1 MVNLYL
7 LLAGFAIAYLGF
19 LTVLNLIPHLTI
31 KYIGLFSLRGITID
45 TKKSTIYIRKLS
57 LKFNIFKTNR
67 TSGYKLVNL
76 EIVDVSITLKET
88 PADGGT
94 TKVKPKSKRRI
105 EEISIADELHFK
117 VPKIVYDYLCE
128 TKIINRINIHVF
140 RCSILHKKLLG
151 DYVAFLDYVRFDCQ
165 VEKDSQTRFTITLFN
180 GLIFDKNDK
189 SNKVSLF
196 RNIEFYINCQTIT
209 SCGMNKDANKI
220 FVYLSDFRTS
230 LSIGRLNIPLDY
242 FHKPDKV
249 KKQVD
254 ISEDPIST
262 KVIDVIK
269 YEGILRDIMEVY
281 ATTEIRLED
290 FTLSHHKLSA
300 NLSNFVFSLD
310 KIEKDDDT
318 SNLKLL
324 LYLTS
329 FKFYHK
335 GTKCLELPSANI
347 TYEVCPL
354 QFLKVAQS
362 LLSHDRSSDET
373 INFDANITITDPIV
387 DLYYDQQDIIL
398 LILRDKMMKRRMK
411 QMSHATGVHEKESIL
426 LKLDIASGLLRAVSN
441 KLTIVNTQVNL
452 HVPPLDANDGAKF
465 NRYSKDNLKV
475 TFGILELA
483 FKVFTRHRK
492 LSVTQ
497 QKSFSTFN
505 VLFKFKNARLEG
517 EGNRFHFNKVNLL
530 AAYDLNEKNVAVK
543 FSSKSLELKSV
554 NDLIFHLVRQF
565 RNRQRLHFNKKYEE
579 WRAATAGSFVGNTTA
594 TSSRARE
601 LKNLHGHESNK
612 ATPDKQFKEIFK
624 ILPHFVSSVKVDIS
638 NIVFDM
644 CIKDGL
650 PHHKL
655 FDDDL
660 DKEIDLADF
669 RRGMSMKIANIQFKY
684 KLQKEFVEVKV
695 ENLQVFTLSEYASE
709 FIKDFDKVTEVHG
722 QTSDTEIS
730 DLSSI
735 DSSPYLNEGDP
746 GDVADDATARVK
758 NVLAIPEI
766 HIVNSCRQEDKDP
779 NKLTLTIPEVEGR
792 IDMFFLWVTF
802 YVKTMLQRFKPTIE
816 SSCTKE
822 QIKIITGPKKKFKLD
837 VNLDSVAIVIRLP
850 RQVDVMIELDTARL
864 KNVLVLKSAA
874 IRNARLYVVDPGTK
888 LWARMLIIKDPKFS
902 LDLAKSIHEASFDI
916 VMRSFRISVP
926 NRFKFYT
933 VIDNFITFFKSIK
946 QLKSNFKY
954 FNWGIEEF
962 ERLFPKER
970 APLIFPHIHIKT
982 QVLGLELETD
992 AFENELAMI
1001 YELGK
1006 IEQKERLQKWK
1017 AFEKQAE
1024 EIRAGATGDIE
1035 SQIELSDVPAPIPD
1049 FAPGRDRSNSAL
1061 HRFTRSLSPASTER
1075 HGRGRTDS
1083 ILSRVHS
1090 PLRSKSPDSSHKSSG
1105 ASILKDKIFRRRRG
1119 DDVETIDESTDQF
1132 IPSSDTYTK
1141 SEAEA
1146 RIEAARQRLYINFS
1160 TVWHKKY
1167 KIFRDAKTRI
1177 WKDRAENIWGANDVS
1192 DIMKQKF
1199 DIVEF
1204 NHGPPLTGALFRDVD
1219 LILDKSSIKD
1229 VDKFLYDYA
1238 KHQPKLVYS
1247 ILVPLYIEIK
1257 ATKFY
1262 MILKDYPLPV
1272 ASFPRSIDP
1281 SKPTVHIKTNL
1292 VIHEQLYHRQE
1303 ELRYIYVP
1311 FSPAVPDNGNSDNF
1325 YSVYIPRTLQPV
1337 KFAADLVCDLNT
1349 DRACS
1354 ISWCKAYQPAFS
1366 AMGMAFHNFSK
1377 PAIDDSPIGWWDKM
1391 PLMLHG
1397 KVQFNIANEL
1407 CLHMKSG
1414 RDPHE
1419 LVGKSAGFVFCWKNN
1434 VTLKI
1439 DGTINSKDLVTIT
1452 SDDFVFAIPNYSIE
1466 EKNIWSLFYDD
1477 LDDPSADVDLEA
1489 KKFNKQ
1495 VIKLSSSEKVKW
1507 TLGMLF
1513 ERNKH
1518 PTKNFSDQELRV
1530 NEFKPHYEVQITNPI
1545 NEYHP
1550 DSYEGYR
1557 SDYVHMALSVI
1568 SRSDKV
1574 GGAHNAAYFTP
1585 LAFHHFFYWWDSLA
1599 HYSPPPVKRGKLFSQ
1614 DAVKKPKIK
1623 FSPHLFTMKYQLI
1636 FNPVTICH
1644 LYMHSTTNLPTKKSK
1659 TAFTGLKGKF
1669 DICEIDLHQRKEWVT
1684 HENKKL
1690 NRTTKTR
1697 HLKMYQAEVNVEN
1710 ADVRVVNALFRDTS
1724 ISGKLMSYLNSGET
1738 SSLDVSTNYSSENSN
1753 MVPANFLKWIDS
1765 VDVPDGDFS
1774 WVDPQD
1780 FVELEVREPLSPYPK
1795 LKVLPFFHSP
1805 KFSYYREF
1813 TLQKEG
1819 PFPFGNEPI
1828 HDCIMDLDKP
1838 AAVQSRILLD
1848 RLNALDDDLKAAN
1861 EKLRRYKIQ
1870 NGPEYQEDIE
1880 NTELE
1885 IKTLKEK
1892 IDVVNNAYNNLSDDG
1907 YDSGGGSDH
1916 EDGTSSLLRT
1926 STKLSAYTSH
1936 LTQSELAE
1944 ASAYTSVAE
1953 FHNRFIIHNLQLKWD
1968 DDISKYFTSYLHR
1981 VGERKNHIYY
1991 MTKYAVD
1998 LVERVINE
2006 DESVTEPVNI
2016 KKHVFNKE
2024 FKHDEKIIECFEDN
2038 LDDVANS
2045 DEEAA
2050 EYKYLVKLIHPQFQM
2065 MSKKV
2070 PDACVVLTA
2079 RDLELR
2085 IVDINLKERMN
2096 ILSDNNEMTARIE
2109 RRNGVLFRDE
2119 QLFVLNKVD
2128 VISKSN
2134 SKFAKNGYMSD
2145 ENRWPPWFECEVCY
2159 DGSWAHEYLISERN
2173 TIAVI
2178 SKTPN
2183 KMFLNSKNIEQGN
2196 EVVIYLSKYVINAT
2210 SAQYSTIYFVVTTL
2224 LLGGKDKKNEK
2235 EDRLQKLV
2243 SLADASDFEGLDI
2256 RVKNLQQNIR
2266 SYRELLFS
2274 FDQRGANLNDNEKK
2288 YLHVLELEM
2297 ERLKLELLLIMKT
2310 LQSRIKASSK
2320 VTSKSYEI
2328 LADQVIWH
2336 MLDDD
2341 REPFVDFALA
2351 NTKYVKDDG
2360 IDGTKFNRVEIGMV
2374 QGFNL
2379 LKKAL
2384 YPQILAP
2391 KITAEQEKLESCKKE
2406 KPVITATWTTLDDV
2420 GGIGIIKDA
2429 KLEISPLQ
2437 IEIDYATA
2445 KKLQNYLFPK
2455 DDNEEED
2462 DDGNS
2467 DSDSDDESLSLIL
2480 AEGASIMSNG
2490 SSGSHTSKN
2499 PLKRLMSRRNG
2510 SKSSSSNGSRGISHG
2525 GKSSSS
2531 NGSRAISQPSSASN
2545 GRIPNGTMSPR
2556 SSSSSFRSNDESSF
2570 ADGIRY
2576 ATHKIHH
2583 PHLHRSKQEEEEQLE
2598 DDLGVIIARS
2608 IKYKSIIDIE
2618 VEAFQ
2623 LIISFSAPKALHLL
2637 DVHRLVLNMPAL
2649 RYSHKIW
2656 SAQEFT
2662 ERLKK
2667 DTVKVILQ
2675 HTGKILGNKIIKPK
2689 KLKNKDVREPLKQ
2702 ISSYSKFMTLNDLQ
2716 ELGRAR
2722 DSSTIDH
2729 EVHKKP
2735 PSESPIRRHLHHHH
2749 HHHHNDQ
2756 DDQSSQRRKSIS
2768 SKLPSISK
2776 VLSRA
2781 SGHHPEDSDQ
2791 YDTNGSSTVVTTDD
2805 GPTDNEGTY
2814 AKYLDAVDD

>member
-1 MVNLYL
+1 MVNFYL
-7 LLAGFAIAYLGF
+7 LLAGFAVVYVGL
-19 LTVLNLIPHLTI
+19 LTLLNLIPHVTI
-31 KYIGLFSLRGITID
+31 KYIGFFSLRGVTIK
-45 TKKSTIYIRKLS
+45 TRKNIIHIRKLS
-57 LKFNIFKTNR
+57 LRFNLFKTNN
-67 TSGYKLVNL
+67 TSGFKLVNL
-76 EIVDVSITLKET
+76 EIVDLSITIKDDAEAGSLVPSK
-88 PADGGT
+88 A
-94 TKVKPKSKRRI
+94 KPKKKKKKLD
-105 EEISIADELHFK
+105 EINLANELHFK
-117 VPKIVYDYLCE
+117 VPKKVYEYFCE
-128 TKIINRINIHVF
+128 TRIINRVNVHLF
-140 RCSILHKKLLG
+140 RCSITHKKLLG
-151 DYVAFLDYVRFDCQ
+151 DYVAFLDYIRFDCQ
-165 VEKDSQTRFTITLFN
+165 IEKDNQARFTVTLFN
-180 GLIFDKNDK
+180 GSMFDKKDK
-189 SNKVSLF
+189 TNKVSLF
-196 RNIEFYINCQTIT
+196 RNVEYYINCQTVS
-209 SCGMNKDANKI
+209 SCGMSQDANKV
-220 FVYLSDFRTS
+220 FVYLSDFKSS

-249 KKQVD
+249 KKQQTTATAAADVSD
-254 ISEDPIST
+254 DPLPT

-269 YEGILRDIMEVY
+269 YEGFLRDLMQVY
-281 ATTEIRLED
+281 CTTEVRLED
-290 FTLSHHKLSA
+290 FTLSHHRLSA

-318 SNLKLL
+318 LNLKLL

-329 FKFYHK
+329 FKFYHI
-335 GTKCLELPSANI
+335 GTKCLELPSANFS
-347 TYEVCPL
+347 YEVCPL

-362 LLSHDRSSDET
+362 LLSHDRSSEET
-373 INFDANITITDPIV
+373 INFDLNFTITDPIV
-387 DLYYDQQDIIL
+387 DLYYDQQDIVL
-398 LILRDKMMKRRMK
+398 LLLRDKMMKRRMK
-411 QMSHATGVHEKESIL
+411 QMSHATGVNKKETIL
-426 LKLDIASGLLRAVSN
+426 LKLDIASSLLRAISSR
-441 KLTIVNTQVNL
+441 LTIVNTQVNL
-452 HVPPLDANDGAKF
+452 HVPPLEAAEGSKF
-465 NRYSKDNLKV
+465 NRYSKDNLKI

-483 FKVFTRHRK
+483 FKIFTRHRLLAVARPK
-492 LSVTQ
+492 
-497 QKSFSTFN
+497 KSSTFN

-517 EGNRFHFNKVNLL
+517 EGNKFHFNKVNLL
-530 AAYDLNEKNVAVK
+530 AAYNLIDKNVSLK
-543 FSSKSLELKSV
+543 FTSKSLELKSV

-565 RNRQRLHFNKKYEE
+565 RNRQRLHFNKKYDE
-579 WRAATAGSFVGNTTA
+579 WKLATGADAGKGSGNGAEWKEPT
-594 TSSRARE
+594 
-601 LKNLHGHESNK
+601 G
-612 ATPDKQFKEIFK
+612 PDPRKIKPLPADQQFKEIFK
-624 ILPHFVSSVKVDIS
+624 ILPHFVSTVKFDIS
-638 NIVFDM
+638 NVVFDM
-644 CIKDGL
+644 CIKEGL
-650 PHHKL
+650 PHHKI
-655 FDDDL
+655 FDNEL
-660 DKEIDLADF
+660 DKEVDLADF
-669 RRGMSMKIANIQFKY
+669 RRGMSLKIANILFVY
-684 KLQKEFVEVKV
+684 KLQKEFVETKV
-695 ENLQVFTLSEYASE
+695 TSLQVFTLSEYASE
-709 FIKDFDKVTEVHG
+709 FMKDFDRVTQVHG
-722 QTSDTEIS
+722 QTSDSEVS

-735 DSSPYLNEGDP
+735 DSAPYLNDGDS
-746 GDVADDATARVK
+746 GDLVDDTSARVK
-758 NVLAIPEI
+758 SVLGIPEI
-766 HIVNSCRQEDKDP
+766 YVSNSSRQEDKDP
-779 NKLTLTIPEVEGR
+779 NKLTLSIPEIEGR

-850 RQVDVMIELDTARL
+850 RQVDVMLEFDTARL
-864 KNVLVLKSAA
+864 KNVMVLKSAA

-888 LWARMLIIKDPKFS
+888 LWARMLIIKEPKFS
-902 LDLAKSIHEASFDI
+902 IDLAKSMHDAQFDI

-946 QLKSNFKY
+946 QLKHNFLY
-954 FNWGIEEF
+954 FNWGIDEF
-962 ERLFPKER
+962 ERLFPKAR
-970 APLIFPHIHIKT
+970 HALIFPHIHIKT
-982 QVLGLELETD
+982 QVLGLELEPD

-1001 YELGK
+1001 YELGRV
-1006 IEQKERLQKWK
+1006 EQKERLAKWK

-1024 EIRAGATGDIE
+1024 EIRAGATSDIE
-1035 SQIELSDVPAPIPD
+1035 DQIALSDAPAPIRQTSN
-1049 FAPGRDRSNSAL
+1049 GRGRTNSSL
-1061 HRFTRSLSPASTER
+1061 RKLTRSVSPSGSETR
-1075 HGRGRTDS
+1075 GRGRTDS

-1090 PLRSKSPDSSHKSSG
+1090 PLRSKSPEGSNHLSNG
-1105 ASILKDKIFRRRRG
+1105 ASILKEKIFRRRKADG
-1119 DDVETIDESTDQF
+1119 ADTIDESTDQL
-1132 IPSSDTYTK
+1132 IPPTDVYSKRD
-1141 SEAEA
+1141 AEE
-1146 RIEAARQRLYINFS
+1146 RIAAAKQRLYANFS
-1160 TVWHKKY
+1160 TAWHRKFRV
-1167 KIFRDAKTRI
+1167 FRDTKTRI
-1177 WKDRAENIWGANDVS
+1177 WKDRGEAIWGANDVS
-1192 DIMKQKF
+1192 EVMKNKF

-1219 LILDKSSIKD
+1219 LILDKGHID
-1229 VDKFLYDYA
+1229 DIDKFLYDYA

-1247 ILVPLYIEIK
+1247 ILAPLWIEIK
-1257 ATKFY
+1257 ASKFY

-1272 ASFPRSIDP
+1272 ASFPRSSDP

-1311 FSPAVPDNGNSDNF
+1311 FSPAVPDNGESDNF

-1337 KFAADLVCDLNT
+1337 KFAADMVCDLNT

-1354 ISWCKAYQPAFS
+1354 ISWCKSYQPAFS
-1366 AMGMAFHNFSK
+1366 AMGAAFHNFSK

-1397 KVQFNIANEL
+1397 KVQFNVANEL

-1466 EKNIWSLFYDD
+1466 EKNVWSLFYDD
-1477 LDDPSADVDLEA
+1477 LDDPQGDVDLEA
-1489 KKFNKQ
+1489 KKFSKQ
-1495 VIKLSSSEKVKW
+1495 VIKLSSNEKVKW

-1518 PTKNFSDQELRV
+1518 PTKQFSDQELRV
-1530 NEFKPHYEVQITNPI
+1530 HEFKPHYEVQITNPI

-1568 SRSDKV
+1568 SRSDK

-1585 LAFHHFFYWWDSLA
+1585 LAFHHFFYWWDSVA
-1599 HYSPPPVKRGKLFSQ
+1599 HYSPPPIKRGMLFSQ
-1614 DAVKKPKIK
+1614 DTVKKPKIK

-1636 FNPVTICH
+1636 FDPVTICH
-1644 LYMHSTTNLPTKKSK
+1644 VYMHSTTNVPSKKSK

-1697 HLKMYQAEVNVEN
+1697 HLKMYQAEVNIEN
-1710 ADVRVVNALFRDTS
+1710 ADVRVMNALFSDTS
-1724 ISGKLMSYLNSGET
+1724 ISGKLMSYLNNGET
-1738 SSLDVSTNYSSENSN
+1738 SSLDMSTNGSSYNTS
-1753 MVPANFLKWIDS
+1753 MIPASFLKWMES
-1765 VDVPDGDFS
+1765 VDVPDGDLS
-1774 WVDPQD
+1774 WIDPQD

-1813 TLQKEG
+1813 TLHKEG

-1848 RLNALDDDLKAAN
+1848 RINALEDDLKAAD
-1861 EKLRRYKIQ
+1861 ERLRRYKIQ
-1870 NGPEYQEDIE
+1870 NGPEYQEDIR

-1892 IDVVNNAYNNLSDDG
+1892 IEVVNNAYNNLSDE
-1907 YDSGGGSDH
+1907 YDSGGEGEDDAGS
-1916 EDGTSSLLRT
+1916 GSLLRT
-1926 STKLSAYTSH
+1926 TSKLSAYTSH
-1936 LTQSELAE
+1936 LTLTELAD
-1944 ASAYTSVAE
+1944 ASAFPSVVE
-1953 FHNRFIIHNLQLKWD
+1953 FHNRFIIHNLLLKWD
-1968 DDISKYFTSYLHR
+1968 DDISKYFTSYLQR
-1981 VGERKNHIYY
+1981 VHDRKNHIYY

-2006 DESVTEPVNI
+2006 SEGIDDPVDL
-2016 KKHVFNKE
+2016 KKHVFSKD
-2024 FKHDEKIIECFEDN
+2024 FKRDEKIVECFEDD

-2045 DEEAA
+2045 DEEAP

-2065 MSKKV
+2065 ISKKV
-2070 PDACVVLTA
+2070 PDACVVFTA

-2109 RRNGVLFRDE
+2109 RRNGVLLCDQ
-2119 QLFVLNKVD
+2119 QLFVLT
-2128 VISKSN
+2128 KSEVLGKAN
-2134 SKFAKNGYMSD
+2134 SKFAKHGYMTG

-2178 SKTPN
+2178 SKSPN
-2183 KMFLNSKNIEQGN
+2183 KMFVNSKNIEQGN

-2210 SAQYSTIYFVVTTL
+2210 SAQYSTIYFVITTL
-2224 LLGGKDKKNEK
+2224 LLGSKNKKEK

-2266 SYRELLFS
+2266 DYKELLLN
-2274 FDQRGANLNDNEKK
+2274 FDQRGANLNDKEKK
-2288 YLHVLELEM
+2288 YLHVLELEI

-2310 LQSRIKASSK
+2310 LQSRIKESSK
-2320 VTSKSYEI
+2320 VTSKAYEI

-2341 REPFVDFALA
+2341 REPFIDFALA
-2351 NTKYVKDDG
+2351 NTKFVKDNG
-2360 IDGTKFNRVEIGMV
+2360 IDGSSFNKVEIGMV

-2379 LKKAL
+2379 LKNAL
-2384 YPQILAP
+2384 YPQLLAP
-2391 KITAEQEKLESCKKE
+2391 KVTAEQEKLESCKSE
-2406 KPVITATWTTLDDV
+2406 KPVITASWTTMDAV
-2420 GGIGIIKDA
+2420 GGIGIVKNA
-2429 KLEISPLQ
+2429 KLEINPLQ
-2437 IEIDYATA
+2437 IELDYATA
-2445 KKLQNYLFPK
+2445 KKLQNYLFPE
-2455 DDNEEED
+2455 DDKA
-2462 DDGNS
+2462 DDGNGDS
-2467 DSDSDDESLSLIL
+2467 DSDSDDELDSKHDYILS
-2480 AEGASIMSNG
+2480 ESASTNSNG
-2490 SSGSHTSKN
+2490 STASHASKN

-2510 SKSSSSNGSRGISHG
+2510 SKSSSS
-2525 GKSSSS
+2525 SSDGTKVASNSS
-2531 NGSRAISQPSSASN
+2531 NHTSFGS
-2545 GRIPNGTMSPR
+2545 GGTATPR
-2556 SSSSSFRSNDESSF
+2556 SSSSSFRSNEEHSLVG
-2570 ADGIRY
+2570 GIKY
-2576 ATHKIHH
+2576 AGHKIHH
-2583 PHLHRSKQEEEEQLE
+2583 PSLNRTKAAEQEQLE

-2608 IKYKSIIDIE
+2608 IKYKSMIDIE
-2618 VEAFQ
+2618 IDAFQ

-2649 RYSHKIW
+2649 KYSHKIW

-2689 KLKNKDVREPLKQ
+2689 KLKHKEVNEPLKQ
-2702 ISSYSKFMTLNDLQ
+2702 ISDYSKYMTLNDLQ
-2716 ELGRAR
+2716 EEGRAR
-2722 DSSTIDH
+2722 DSSTVDH

-2735 PSESPIRRHLHHHH
+2735 PSESPSGHRHHHH
-2749 HHHHNDQ
+2749 HHHG
-2756 DDQSSQRRKSIS
+2756 
-2768 SKLPSISK
+2768 SKRHSLGSRLPSISR
-2776 VLSRA
+2776 VISRA
-2781 SGHHPEDSDQ
+2781 SG
-2791 YDTNGSSTVVTTDD
+2791 TNGDASHSNGNSATDED
-2805 GPTDNEGTY
+2805 GPTDNEATY
-2814 AKYLDAVDD
+2814 AKYLDNVED